1 MFRTATFKSVSGIN
15 CDMGTK
21 PSPVRALEPHI
32 DFYTKVL
39 GFALAKRDQ
48 QSAVLKRDGV
58 QIELV
63 VNTDHDPA
71 TSGSCYFD
79 VSDVEALRQE
89 FLDAGGKPGA
99 IEVQEYGGKNFRLF
113 FVKDPVF
120 FTGLDNRAADG
131 LHGIVGIQQTGI
143 IGSNGDRQESPMLA
157 DRPAFIF

>member
-1 MFRTATFKSVSGIN
+1 MSRTAVFKSVSGIN
-15 CDMGTK
+15 CDMGEK

-32 DFYTKVL
+32 AFYTDVL
-39 GFALAKRDQ
+39 GFALTKRDQ

-63 VNTDHDPA
+63 VQPGHDPR

-99 IEVQEYGGKNFRLF
+99 IEVQEYAGKKFRLF
-113 FVKDPVF
+113 FVKEGYDDYCF
-120 FTGLDNRAADG
+120 CFG
-131 LHGIVGIQQTGI
+131 Q
-143 IGSNGDRQESPMLA
+143 
-157 DRPAFIF
+157 PA